1 MDTVATQTVKFLN
14 ETAPESSSF
23 PASPS
28 RKAPSNTSSNT
39 RVSLQSSRPRPPLF
53 GTHLKILL
61 LDERRC
67 AHTFLDY
74 RIGIPNQIKLVVD
87 ELLKNTNVAGLFRHR
102 ASVAEIESLRRSL
115 EEERGIPPNTSIH
128 TVAQCFLQWCY
139 ELPEPLLGYEL
150 YSPIQSCQEIENED
164 DRYRNIALLLDA
176 VAWWNQ
182 PLLFQVMKLLFSLTR
197 PGAME
202 SNSLNI
208 IAVSIFSTPFLL
220 RSPQLGSI
228 NGRGMTI
235 EEIDRIHMIAVASG
249 SVTTQILIENQP
261 IIFQH
266 MGRYLQELQ
275 TSLIS
280 KCERLRQLQKESL
293 QYLITHPV
301 LQENK
306 KVSEFSSGEMLGGN
320 AEIDA
325 EYGIDDLYDCS
336 DLTIARER
344 EVYHAMY
351 ALWEDLRP
359 THYRLNQYKK
369 AAEIQTTPDSPSQPD
384 SSPAPAPPSPSAE
397 MGRMQPLFSGEM
409 MSSLHDLD
417 DVGDERDPRND
428 RSPRENDEELK
439 EWENSVPATN
449 TRLLKLMKSK
459 RWEVCFPVENALH
472 EFNSQPG
479 GMLAIQCLSLWLRR
493 FGDKASLIIC
503 EFALKRRELCS
514 LPIVCVYL
522 IQICLVSLKLITP
535 QALTQV
541 MSSKNPS
548 QVLEINHIKL
558 RTLARQ
564 ESWSLLGDESCLEQ
578 LFSISLLTFDD
589 LWKHMSPSTDR
600 DLLGQQSFERKKNSS
615 SSNVPMITTAS
626 QSSGGKGW
634 LGFSNGSL
642 TDRKIELS
650 KDLLAGCMTG
660 CRVLLDELLYV
671 NHVATVEQLWKVWTE
686 QRLLRQQI
694 VVEAQLNRTKQVK
707 IEKELQWKQQQQDLM
722 NAEMEQETQKLIEKE
737 IKSQN
742 SCHISEYSEHSSV
755 FDSAATTGAGLG
767 IGAGLG
773 KPSLVKMFGG
783 VQSHIYGK
791 REDMILS
798 LHEMEVLEENLPLS
812 LQCCDWDLKY
822 SLAKDGASLE
832 TLVRLGKGC
841 RRTILVIEDTHGCHF
856 GAIIADDPWAI
867 TGDKYY
873 GTGTC
878 RVFSFHNTTPPTP
891 APSSLGTA
899 PRSLALPPP
908 TAAVA
913 AAAVDPS
920 HTFRIYETSM
930 KNYYFMFTSQD
941 MIGIGGGGGGFAL
954 LLDSDLNHG
963 SSNANCETFDSPV
976 LSTESEFICSRCNL
990 YSIHRSDGSD
1000 DIDKHSRGQMMSR
1013 ATSSTNR
1020 EGGGSHQRG
1029 GEPLFKIEME

>member
-14 ETAPESSSF
+14 ENVPETTSAPS
-23 PASPS
+23 SPS
-28 RKAPSNTSSNT
+28 SVLSRRTPSGGST
-39 RVSLQSSRPRPPLF
+39 RVSLQSSRLRPPLF
-53 GTHLKILL
+53 GTHLKTLL

-74 RIGIPNQIKLVVD
+74 RIGIPNQIKLLVD
-87 ELLKNTNVAGLFRHR
+87 ELLRNVEVPGLFRHR
-102 ASVAEIESLRRSL
+102 VSVSEIESLRRSL
-115 EEERGIPPNTSIH
+115 EEERGIPAKTSIH

-208 IAVSIFSTPFLL
+208 IAVSIFSTPFIL

-228 NGRGMTI
+228 YGRGMTI

-275 TSLIS
+275 TNLVS
-280 KCERLRQLQKESL
+280 KCDRLRQLQKESL
-293 QYLITHPV
+293 QYLITHPA
-301 LQENK
+301 LQEKK
-306 KVSEFSSGEMLGGN
+306 KVSEFSSAVMLGGGGGDGGDGN
-320 AEIDA
+320 DEIEA

-359 THYRLNQYKK
+359 THYRLIQAQKAQTPEEEQEA
-369 AAEIQTTPDSPSQPD
+369 AAEMTSK
-384 SSPAPAPPSPSAE
+384 
-397 MGRMQPLFSGEM
+397 PLFSGGVV
-409 MSSLHDLD
+409 SLHDLD
-417 DVGDERDPRND
+417 DVGDERDPIRD
-428 RSPRENDEELK
+428 RSSREIDEELE

-449 TRLLKLMKSK
+449 TRLLKLMKSR

-479 GMLAIQCLSLWLRR
+479 GILAIRCLSLWLKR

-503 EFALKRRELCS
+503 EFALKRKEFCS

-522 IQICLVSLKLITP
+522 IQICLVSLKLVTP
-535 QALTQV
+535 QSLTQV
-541 MSSKNPS
+541 MSTKNASLQANGP
-548 QVLEINHIKL
+548 EINHIKL

-564 ESWSLLGDESCLEQ
+564 ECWSLLSDETCLEQ

-589 LWKHMSPSTDR
+589 LWKHMSPSSEIDVLAQR
-600 DLLGQQSFERKKNSS
+600 NPSS
-615 SSNVPMITTAS
+615 APTVAMATTSSLPAS
-626 QSSGGKGW
+626 GANNLSASRGW
-634 LGFSNGSL
+634 LRFSNGSL
-642 TDRKIELS
+642 PHDQRKIELS

-671 NHVATVEQLWKVWTE
+671 NHVTTVEQLWKVWTE
-686 QRLLRQQI
+686 QRLLRQQV

-707 IEKELQWKQQQQDLM
+707 IEKELQLKQQQQDLM
-722 NAEMEQETQKLIEKE
+722 NAEIEQETQKLIEKE

-742 SCHISEYSEHSSV
+742 SCQISEYSEDTFGLSHS
-755 FDSAATTGAGLG
+755 GAVGTF
-767 IGAGLG
+767 ASS
-773 KPSLVKMFGG
+773 KPILVKMFAG
-783 VQSHIYGK
+783 VQSHVYGE
-791 REDMILS
+791 REEMILS
-798 LHEMEVLEENLPLS
+798 LHEMEVLEENLPLG

-822 SLAKDGASLE
+822 SLARDGASLE

-841 RRTILVIEDTHGCHF
+841 RRTILVIEDTNGCHF
-856 GAIIADDPWAI
+856 GAIIADDPWVI

-873 GTGTC
+873 GSGTC
-878 RVFSFHNTTPPTP
+878 RVFSFHNANANATSPEAGHSPP
-891 APSSLGTA
+891 
-899 PRSLALPPP
+899 RR
-908 TAAVA
+908 
-913 AAAVDPS
+913 VDPS
-920 HTFRIYETSM
+920 DTFRIYETSM

-954 LLDSDLNHG
+954 LLDNDLNHG

-976 LSTESEFICSRCNL
+976 LSSESEFICSRCNL

-1000 DIDKHSRGQMMSR
+1000 DIDKKTLRGQIMSSR
-1013 ATSSTNR
+1013 TTSSIPR
-1020 EGGGSHQRG
+1020 DVSSDRG